1 MEKDP
6 GERVKADKSM
16 VARLLVT
23 SAGTGGS
30 NNLIRSLGAG
40 DPSLVV
46 VGCHHD
52 RFILKC
58 SSADQ
63 NYLIPPPGHPGR
75 IAALRHIMRVENID
89 LVIPTTDADVEALS
103 RLEKKL
109 GDRLFLPQPGV
120 VALCQ
125 DKYRLARFLRGRGI
139 PAPATFPV
147 TDLTRID
154 GIFRR
159 VARRQPL
166 WCRIRKGSGSIGAIP
181 VRTPAHARGWITYWK
196 EMRGV
201 PARSFILSEYLPGRD
216 FGCQSLWKD
225 GKLVLAKTYERLSY
239 LGTGSNPSQVSS
251 VAALAKTIA
260 DRRVVQICERAI
272 RALDRKASGIF
283 SIDLREDARGVPCIT
298 EINAGR
304 FSSATNIFD
313 LAGKYNMAVAYV
325 YLALGGPVSIRAEYD
340 AVEDYYMLRDVDSP
354 PRIFRSEE
362 FFEGIKDVRK

>member
-1 MEKDP
+1 
-6 GERVKADKSM
+6 M

-23 SAGTGGS
+23 SSGAGGS

-46 VGCHHD
+46 IGCHDD
-52 RFILKC
+52 RFVLKC
-58 SSADQ
+58 SSADR

-75 IAALRHIMRVENID
+75 AAALRHVVRGERID
-89 LVIPTTDADVEALS
+89 LVIPTTDGDVEALS
-103 RLEKKL
+103 RLRGKL
-109 GDRLFLPQPGV
+109 GDHLFLPRPGV
-120 VALCQ
+120 IALCQ
-125 DKYRLARFLRGRGI
+125 DKYRLAKFLRGRGV
-139 PAPATFPV
+139 PVPATFPV
-147 TDLTRID
+147 TDLNRIG

-159 VARRQPL
+159 FARSRRL
-166 WCRIRKGSGSIGAIP
+166 WCRIKKGSGSIGAIP
-181 VRTPAHARGWITYWK
+181 VKNPAQARGWVTYWK

-201 PARSFILSEYLPGRD
+201 PAGSFILSEFLPGRD

-225 GKLVLAKTYERLSY
+225 GQLVLAKTYERLSY

-260 DRRVVQICERAI
+260 DRRVVQICERAV

-325 YLALGGPVSIRAEYD
+325 YLALGELVSIRSAYD

-354 PRIFRSEE
+354 PRIFRAEE
-362 FFEGIKDVRK
+362 FFEGIKDVRR